1 MHGEG
6 KSEDDGHAQLN
17 FVDQRINEMH
27 VFPTYLHLFVS
38 LVYWH
43 TRNLYILFYP
53 ACFAFLSQIVGQF
66 VFIFFHFSM
75 FFYSYLIMFSKVNN
89 ENWNLYSLVYGSME
103 IYTDD
108 KFHVHRAFWN

>member
-27 VFPTYLHLFVS
+27 VFSTYLPLLFVY
-38 LVYWH
+38 LVHWH

-66 VFIFFHFSM
+66 VFIFFDFFM
-75 FFYSYLIMFSKVNN
+75 FFSTVI
-89 ENWNLYSLVYGSME
+89 
-103 IYTDD
+103 
-108 KFHVHRAFWN
+108 